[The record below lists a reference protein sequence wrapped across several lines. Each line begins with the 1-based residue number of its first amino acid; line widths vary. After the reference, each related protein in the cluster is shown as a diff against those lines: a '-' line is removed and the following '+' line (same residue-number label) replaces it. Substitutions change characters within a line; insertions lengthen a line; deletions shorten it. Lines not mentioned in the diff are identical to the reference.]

1 MNENNLHI
9 DCNYLKQNKWSINQ
23 VWNFDDVKTWL
34 ALMMIEF
41 FKVKIKYTNCFVI
54 KNKDNLYFN
63 YFKK

>member
-1 MNENNLHI
+1 MNGNNLHI

-41 FKVKIKYTNCFVI
+41 FKVKIKYTNCVC
-54 KNKDNLYFN
+54 N
-63 YFKK
+63 